1 VTTIKASALK
11 GRAVV
16 SLAQAEK
23 VGSVS
28 TVIFDPA
35 TARVVGVKVRTSLLG
50 GAKTLRASD
59 IHSVGDD
66 AITINDRGLLHD
78 HESDAPE
85 TKDMP
90 TLEDLL
96 AIKVVSQ
103 SGRLLGALGDVEID
117 PEQFHIVRYEMSGTL
132 WNQITNS
139 RPGFDA
145 VGGLRFGKDLLI
157 VPDDIMA
164 EIQGQ
169 AGESGDTGAQDREA
183 ALPAPSTVTPPAA
196 GPSAISATFSPM
208 PAESAAPAPPSEA
221 APAPAPEPA
230 RVIPPPVERPDS
242 SA

>member
-23 VGSVS
+23 IGSVS

-35 TARVVGVKVRTSLLG
+35 TARVVGVKVRTGLLG

-66 AITINDRGLLHD
+66 AITINDRALLHD

-103 SGRLLGALGDVEID
+103 GGRLLGGLGDVEID
-117 PEQFHIVRYEMSGTL
+117 PEQFHIVRYEMSGSL
-132 WNQITNS
+132 WNQLTNS
-139 RPGFDA
+139 RRGFDA

-157 VPDDIMA
+157 VPDDVMA

-169 AGESGDTGAQDREA
+169 PADSSDTSAQEGEL
-183 ALPAPSTVTPPAA
+183 ALPSPSAGAPPAV
-196 GPSAISATFSPM
+196 SATFAPAAAQSP
-208 PAESAAPAPPSEA
+208 AAAPAPDSSMTPASET
-221 APAPAPEPA
+221 A
-230 RVIPPPVERPDS
+230 RVTPPSVDRPDPS
-242 SA
+242 Q

>member
-1 VTTIKASALK
+1 MTTIKASALK

-23 VGSVS
+23 IGSVS

-35 TARVVGVKVRTSLLG
+35 TARVVGVKVRVSLLG

-66 AITINDRGLLHD
+66 AITINDRALLHD

-103 SGRLLGALGDVEID
+103 SGRFLGGLGDVEID

-139 RPGFDA
+139 RRGFDA

-157 VPDDIMA
+157 VPDDVMA

-169 AGESGDTGAQDREA
+169 AADSGAMGAQDHEP
-183 ALPAPSTVTPPAA
+183 ALPSAAAGAPPTVSATFGPAAVKPAAPASAPDSPPPVITDTARVTPPSAER
-196 GPSAISATFSPM
+196 PS
-208 PAESAAPAPPSEA
+208 PSE
-221 APAPAPEPA
+221 
-230 RVIPPPVERPDS
+230 
-242 SA
+242 

>member
-23 VGSVS
+23 IGSVS

-35 TARVVGVKVRTSLLG
+35 TARVVGVKVRTGLLG

-66 AITINDRGLLHD
+66 AITINDRALLHD

-103 SGRLLGALGDVEID
+103 GGRLLGGLGDVEID
-117 PEQFHIVRYEMSGTL
+117 PEQFHIVRYEMSGSL
-132 WNQITNS
+132 WNQLTNS
-139 RPGFDA
+139 RRGFDA

-157 VPDDIMA
+157 VPDDVMA

-169 AGESGDTGAQDREA
+169 PADSSDTSAQEGEP
-183 ALPAPSTVTPPAA
+183 ALPSPSAGAPPAV
-196 GPSAISATFSPM
+196 SATFAPAAAQSP
-208 PAESAAPAPPSEA
+208 AAAPAPDSSMTPASET
-221 APAPAPEPA
+221 A
-230 RVIPPPVERPDS
+230 RVTPPSVDRPDPS
-242 SA
+242 Q